1 MYCDVHYIISYFYSE
16 VEEGLTI
23 EFEINRK
30 SSKGQGATLDSMQ
43 RYDDYTQFE
52 EEGWEEAF
60 DDLNDKDSKEKN
72 HLKLLRVIDRIKDR
86 IPVTDGTPL
95 NIMYLSILALWH
107 GYRQFS
113 ISRQQEEPTGPIVA
127 TVTFVH
133 IRVCVH

>member
-1 MYCDVHYIISYFYSE
+1 MTV
-16 VEEGLTI
+16 

-30 SSKGQGATLDSMQ
+30 SSKEQGATLDSMQ
-43 RYDDYTQFE
+43 MYDDYTQFE

-60 DDLNDKDSKEKN
+60 DDFNEKDSKKKK

-107 GYRQFS
+107 GYGQFS

-127 TVTFVH
+127 TVTLVH